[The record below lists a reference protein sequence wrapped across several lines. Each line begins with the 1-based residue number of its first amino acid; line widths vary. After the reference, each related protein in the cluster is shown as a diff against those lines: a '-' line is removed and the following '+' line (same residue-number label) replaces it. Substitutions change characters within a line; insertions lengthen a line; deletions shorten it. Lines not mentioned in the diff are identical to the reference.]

1 MDSSLSKTIGL
12 AALTAVMT
20 VFVARVD
27 GGATSGQAGGTL
39 ARDSALRADSVV
51 TPKWLNDGNV
61 VALVSVINGR
71 QVAAANLELSSWH
84 SDTVRALAASLAHEH
99 SELQHSLD
107 SVVTSIK
114 IAPVPSALSTEV
126 LATFQAQL
134 DTLSWYRGNAL
145 DRAFVAQQINSHKL
159 MAQYLGALGAV
170 ATAPELQAW
179 LESASARVAT
189 QVSSL
194 TGQQRAFV
202 VRDSMVTDS
211 LNRRADSLAR
221 RAAAR
226 DSAREAARRKRST
239 TKR

>member
-27 GGATSGQAGGTL
+27 GGATSGQAAGML
-39 ARDSALRADSVV
+39 AGDSALTRRDSAV
-51 TPKWLNDGNV
+51 TPKWISDGNV
-61 VALVSVINGR
+61 VAIVTAMNGR
-71 QVAAANLELSSWH
+71 QLAAANLELSSWH
-84 SDTVRALAASLAHEH
+84 SDTVRALAASLAHDH

-114 IAPVPSALSTEV
+114 LASVPSALSADV
-126 LATFQAQL
+126 LTTFQAQL
-134 DTLSWYRGNAL
+134 DSLAGNRGGAL
-145 DRAFVAQQINSHKL
+145 DRAFVAQQISSHQL
-159 MAQYLGALGAV
+159 MAQYLGELGGV
-170 ATAPELQAW
+170 ATSPELQAW
-179 LESASARVAT
+179 LESASARVAS
-189 QVSSL
+189 QVSTL

-202 VRDSMVTDS
+202 VRDSVVADS

-226 DSAREAARRKRST
+226 KTRST
-239 TKR
+239 TNR